1 MTIKVKLLMIAG
13 GITLAMIISIVAM
26 RWSIG
31 ILQSLSETQAL
42 NHQLVANMLMLR
54 RNEKDFLLR
63 SDIKYLDKFN
73 KNYALMQE
81 NISQLGDLIE
91 ENGIVAD
98 NYSSLKTIIKSYQ
111 NYFHQLV
118 ALSKQIG
125 LDPKSGLRGTLRSS
139 VHQAESVF
147 KEVKNYQLFKDMLM
161 LRRNEKDFL
170 MRKDT
175 KYLDK
180 FNKNYLIFVA
190 DINASSLSAEQ
201 QTNLLED
208 VKKYQSDFMQLAKL
222 AEQKG
227 FGPTVGILGEM
238 RETIHKSESILEQ
251 LHEVV
256 EKATNNSGA
265 KIRQINLILSLV
277 ISAIVITFTILLAQT
292 ITRSLLS
299 FVSTLKQICQTG
311 DLSLRVD
318 ESGNDEISGV
328 GHTLNEMLATFQEII
343 QRLHKACDDLGQYSQ
358 QFLNI
363 RDDTFDSVKKQQMET
378 EQVLIAMTQMSAS
391 AQNIAGNTTCTA
403 EAAEQAN
410 IVTREGKVLLDKAI
424 GSTNELVVVINNANQ
439 VIQQLGEDS
448 NSIGGI
454 LDVIRGIAEQ
464 TNLLALNAAIEAAR
478 AGEQGRGFAVVADEV
493 RTLAQKTQD
502 SISEIETMIIS
513 LQNGSTKAI
522 QAITQGKEGVSNN
535 VEQVSG
541 SGRSLTSIV
550 KELNSINEMSQENA
564 SATEKQSIVAE
575 EVNNNVLKIKNLS
588 SQIVDNI
595 ELLKQSSD
603 LISGLSSNME
613 VLIKRFKA

>member
-1 MTIKVKLLMIAG
+1 MIAG